1 MDCTICKDKYEV
13 EGHCIF
19 DSKCCT
25 IDSLNK
31 EIQELR
37 LFKKETLEKQ
47 QKVIKKVNN
56 SPFSKTYFIMDG
68 SEKTFDFK
76 EEIKMKGGR
85 WDKDFRCWCIED
97 PLEETLS
104 LFKTLGLKVQ
114 AK

>member
-1 MDCTICKDKYEV
+1 M
-13 EGHCIF
+13 HCENCI
-19 DSKCCT
+19 KME
-25 IDSLNK
+25 K
-31 EIQELR
+31 ELAELR
-37 LFKKETLEKQ
+37 LFKKETLERQ
-47 QKVIKKVNN
+47 QKAIKKVNN
-56 SPFSKTYFIMDG
+56 NPFSKTYFVMDG

-76 EEIKMKGGR
+76 EEIRLKGGR